1 MKTRGVIFFTLNIK
15 TLMQLEKATRK
26 KVKLRLSLA
35 SPSGFGKTYG
45 ALLIAFGIT
54 NNWKKI
60 AVIDSENESSS
71 LYAHLGDFNTI
82 SLKPPYSPDRYIE
95 AIRICENA
103 GMELVIIDSVT
114 HIWKG
119 EGGLL
124 EYQNALGGRYQD
136 WAKAT
141 PLYQKWLSAVLN
153 SPCHIITTTRKKQAY
168 NLITEGNKTKVE
180 KAGMEDEIR
189 DGYEYE
195 MSVALEI
202 INDKHLTKA
211 SKDRTGLFTGNPE
224 FVITKDTG
232 KKILEWCNSGDEIQ
246 LQPLEEITL
255 SMEQR
260 ITTCLNMKD
269 LVALYNSQEKE
280 VQEKYKYN
288 FTSKRNELVLAN
300 TETPIVHL
308 SKELSNGN
316 IGTTTS

>member
-1 MKTRGVIFFTLNIK
+1 
-15 TLMQLEKATRK
+15 MQLEKATRK
-26 KVKLRLSLA
+26 KVKLRLNLA

-54 NNWKKI
+54 NNWEKI
-60 AVIDSENESSS
+60 AVIDSENDSSS
-71 LYAHLGDFNTI
+71 LYAHLGNFNTI
-82 SLKPPYSPDRYIE
+82 SLKPPYTPDRYID

-103 GMELVIIDSVT
+103 SMELIILDSVT

-153 SPCHIITTTRKKQAY
+153 SKCHVITTTRKKQAY
-168 NLITEGNKTKVE
+168 NLVTEGNKTKVE
-180 KAGMEDEIR
+180 KAGLEDEIR

-195 MSVALEI
+195 MSIALEI

-211 SKDRTGLFTGNPE
+211 SKDRTSLFTGKPE

-232 KKILEWCNSGDEIQ
+232 KQILDWCNLGEDF

-255 SMEQR
+255 SMEQK
-260 ITTCLNMKD
+260 ITSCNTMKD
-269 LVALYNSQEKE
+269 LVSLFNSQDKE
-280 VQEKYKYN
+280 VQEKYKHN

-300 TETPIVHL
+300 AETPIVHPL
-308 SKELSNGN
+308 KELSNGN
-316 IGTTTS
+316 IGTITS